1 MGIYLI
7 AFTYGLFDLI
17 LTDTDKASVDF
28 AFLQLYQI
36 KIIIQ
41 WVLLYLQIF
50 NATKQ
55 MQIARSINESEL

>member
-1 MGIYLI
+1 MI

-17 LTDTDKASVDF
+17 LTDADKTSVDF

>member
-1 MGIYLI
+1 MM
-7 AFTYGLFDLI
+7 AFTFGLFDLI
-17 LTDTDKASVDF
+17 LTDADKNSFEF

-55 MQIARSINESEL
+55 MQIARSKNESEL